1 MKENLLLAT
10 STTAAVPIANKFKR
24 SKSQRMSGRI
34 VRASKGVLSSSN
46 NTPDSKLLSDE
57 LKSHSGSGFEL
68 GVPATMAINVFASVL
83 LVALNKIL
91 FRTLQFPFV
100 TLLSAAHFL
109 TGWLFLTV
117 ISSPRFGLFK
127 RAIVTDAVRVWKIA
141 AAGAL
146 SIVLSNYSLSF
157 NSLGTAQIFKAAVL
171 PAVIILTV
179 IQDFSRSPSR
189 IEAAAAMLVVCGSC
203 LSVVSDVSTSN
214 IGLTMGLSAVAMTAQ
229 YQLWQGVY
237 QKRLGMTPIQLM
249 HASALPQG
257 ILTLTASIMLETDWR
272 HHLFREHL
280 SGAADIFTFHFTA
293 LQIVVV
299 LATVFLAAALNW
311 SAFAIIGKTSA
322 VTMQVATQVKAVFIF
337 VIDYIIF
344 PRPIVLQQL
353 LGNIVC
359 IGGALW
365 YGMEK
370 TRVIIPI
377 SSSSTTTT
385 K

>member
-1 MKENLLLAT
+1 MKVNLLPAT
-10 STTAAVPIANKFKR
+10 STNTVPIAIQPKR
-24 SKSQRMSGRI
+24 SKSRMSGRI
-34 VRASKGVLSSSN
+34 VRASGRAPSN
-46 NTPDSKLLSDE
+46 NDTSDSKLVSDE
-57 LKSHSGSGFEL
+57 LKSHSSGFEL

-117 ISSPRFGLFK
+117 MSSPRFGLFK
-127 RAIVTDAVRVWKIA
+127 RAVITDAVRVWKIA

-171 PAVIILTV
+171 PAVIILTL

-189 IEAAAAMLVVCGSC
+189 IEAAAAMLVVGGSC

-214 IGLTMGLSAVAMTAQ
+214 VGLTMGLSAVAMTAQ

-272 HHLFREHL
+272 HHLFGEHL
-280 SGAADIFTFHFTA
+280 SGSADIFTFRFTA
-293 LQIVVV
+293 LQIAVV

-337 VIDYIIF
+337 VIDYFIF
-344 PRPIVLQQL
+344 PRPIVLQQI
-353 LGNIVC
+353 LGNVVC

-370 TRVIIPI
+370 TRVIPAPIP
-377 SSSSTTTT
+377 STAST